1 MRLSEI
7 AEYMIEHHMGESL
20 ESEVVRGNHEKWYEE
35 SLIDPLMDEF
45 WYHDLGLCGCN
56 CPEDTKEAIRK
67 YLHIRK
73 DFHDKELAYEGVV
86 RRYRTDLG
94 IDEHSQVQYGVLQ
107 FMMYMYL
114 IKKVIRIMAAAWAVL
129 GLLKKVKCSWTY
141 WMRGINENIRRISN
155 RRS

>member
-7 AEYMIEHHMGESL
+7 AEYMIDHHMEESL
-20 ESEVVRGNHEKWYEE
+20 ESEVVRGNREKWYEE

-73 DFHDKELAYEGVV
+73 DFHDKELTYEGVV

-94 IDEHSQVQYGVLQ
+94 IDEHSQVQHGVLQ
-107 FMMYMYL
+107 FMMYVLDKEGYTEHGGSVGGCWL
-114 IKKVIRIMAAAWAVL
+114 TKKGEIFMDVLDAWY
-129 GLLKKVKCSWTY
+129 KREHS
-141 WMRGINENIRRISN
+141 EN
-155 RRS
+155 

>member
-7 AEYMIEHHMGESL
+7 AEYMIDHHMEESL
-20 ESEVVRGNHEKWYEE
+20 ESEVVRGNREKWYEE

-73 DFHDKELAYEGVV
+73 DFHDKELTYEGVV

-94 IDEHSQVQYGVLQ
+94 IDEHSQVQHGVLQ
-107 FMMYMYL
+107 FMMYVLDKEGYTEHGGSVGGCWL
-114 IKKVIRIMAAAWAVL
+114 TKKGEMFMDVLDAWYKREHL
-129 GLLKKVKCSWTY
+129 
-141 WMRGINENIRRISN
+141 EN
-155 RRS
+155 

>member
-7 AEYMIEHHMGESL
+7 AEYMVDNHMENNLSM
-20 ESEVVRGNHEKWYEE
+20 EVIRDNREKWYEK

-45 WYHDLGLCGCN
+45 WFNDLGLCGCN

-73 DFHDKELAYEGVV
+73 DFHDKELTYEGVV

-94 IDEHSQVQYGVLQ
+94 IDEHSQVQHGVLQ
-107 FMMYMYL
+107 FMMYVLDKEGYTDHGGSVGGCWL
-114 IKKVIRIMAAAWAVL
+114 TKKGEMFMDVLDAWY
-129 GLLKKVKCSWTY
+129 KREHS
-141 WMRGINENIRRISN
+141 EN
-155 RRS
+155 

>member
-7 AEYMIEHHMGESL
+7 AEYMIDHHMEESL
-20 ESEVVRGNHEKWYEE
+20 ESEVVRGNREKWYEE

-73 DFHDKELAYEGVV
+73 DFHDKELTYEGVV

-94 IDEHSQVQYGVLQ
+94 IDEHSQVQHGVLQ
-107 FMMYMYL
+107 FMMYVLDKEGYTEHGGSVGGCWL
-114 IKKVIRIMAAAWAVL
+114 TKKGEMFMDVLDAWY
-129 GLLKKVKCSWTY
+129 KREHS
-141 WMRGINENIRRISN
+141 ENQ
-155 RRS
+155 

>member
-7 AEYMIEHHMGESL
+7 AEYMIDHHMEESL
-20 ESEVVRGNHEKWYEE
+20 ESEVVCGNHEKWYEE

-56 CPEDTKEAIRK
+56 CPEDTKKAIRK

-73 DFHDKELAYEGVV
+73 DFHDKELTYEGVV

-94 IDEHSQVQYGVLQ
+94 IDEHSQVQHGVLQ
-107 FMMYMYL
+107 FMMYVLDKEGYTDHGGSVGGCWL
-114 IKKVIRIMAAAWAVL
+114 TKKGEMFMGVLDAWYKREHL
-129 GLLKKVKCSWTY
+129 
-141 WMRGINENIRRISN
+141 EN
-155 RRS
+155 

>member
-7 AEYMIEHHMGESL
+7 AEYMIDHHMEESL
-20 ESEVVRGNHEKWYEE
+20 ESEVVRGNREKWYEE

-73 DFHDKELAYEGVV
+73 DFHDKELTYEGVV

-94 IDEHSQVQYGVLQ
+94 IDEHSQVQHGVLQ
-107 FMMYMYL
+107 FMMYVLDKEGYTEHGGSVGGCWL
-114 IKKVIRIMAAAWAVL
+114 TKKGEMFMDVLDAWY
-129 GLLKKVKCSWTY
+129 KREHS
-141 WMRGINENIRRISN
+141 EN
-155 RRS
+155 

>member
-7 AEYMIEHHMGESL
+7 AEYMIDHHMEESL
-20 ESEVVRGNHEKWYEE
+20 ESEVVCGNHEKWYEK

-73 DFHDKELAYEGVV
+73 DFHDKELTYEGVV

-94 IDEHSQVQYGVLQ
+94 IDEHSQVQHGVLQ
-107 FMMYMYL
+107 FMMYILDKEGYTEHGGSVGGCWL
-114 IKKVIRIMAAAWAVL
+114 TKKGEMFMDVLDAWYKREHL
-129 GLLKKVKCSWTY
+129 
-141 WMRGINENIRRISN
+141 EN
-155 RRS
+155 

>member
-7 AEYMIEHHMGESL
+7 AEYMIDHHMEESL
-20 ESEVVRGNHEKWYEE
+20 ESEVVCGNHEKWYEE

-56 CPEDTKEAIRK
+56 CPEDTKKAIRK

-73 DFHDKELAYEGVV
+73 DFHDKELTYEGVV

-94 IDEHSQVQYGVLQ
+94 IDEHSQVQHGVLQ
-107 FMMYMYL
+107 FMMYVLDKEGYTDHGGSVGGCWL
-114 IKKVIRIMAAAWAVL
+114 TKKGEMFMDVLDAWYKREHL
-129 GLLKKVKCSWTY
+129 
-141 WMRGINENIRRISN
+141 EN
-155 RRS
+155 